1 MTFAAVELCA
11 VACAVGYDSYRT
23 SGRARK
29 RCFDRTPA
37 RLKAKGRGGCPAV
50 AEQFVSEVH

>member
-11 VACAVGYDSYRT
+11 VARAVGYDSYRT
-23 SGRARK
+23 SGRAGGRS
-29 RCFDRTPA
+29 DRTPA